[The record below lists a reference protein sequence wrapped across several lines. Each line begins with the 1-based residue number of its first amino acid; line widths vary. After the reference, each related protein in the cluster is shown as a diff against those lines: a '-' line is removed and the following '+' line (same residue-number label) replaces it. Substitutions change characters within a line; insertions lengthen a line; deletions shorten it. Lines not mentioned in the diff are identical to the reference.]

1 MVDRCPEPLELRIVG
16 PLGLVGER
24 SAQVPA
30 RQNVPAHV
38 IVEVDEARKDYAVGI
53 YSDSVRK
60 VRLLIRN
67 RSDSA
72 VHDGDVSVPDHT
84 LRRDDR
90 AAKHDRRTFP
100 CFTLK
105 III

>member
-1 MVDRCPEPLELRIVG
+1 MVERRPEPLDLRIVG

-30 RQNVPAHV
+30 RQHVPTHM
-38 IVEVDEARKDYAVGI
+38 IVEVDEAGKNYTVRI
-53 YSDSVRK
+53 YSNGVRN
-60 VRLLIRN
+60 VRLLIGN
-67 RSDSA
+67 RSDPA
-72 VHDGDVSVPDHT
+72 VHDGDVSVHDQA

-90 AAKHDRRTFP
+90 TAKHDLRAFP
-100 CFTLK
+100 SK